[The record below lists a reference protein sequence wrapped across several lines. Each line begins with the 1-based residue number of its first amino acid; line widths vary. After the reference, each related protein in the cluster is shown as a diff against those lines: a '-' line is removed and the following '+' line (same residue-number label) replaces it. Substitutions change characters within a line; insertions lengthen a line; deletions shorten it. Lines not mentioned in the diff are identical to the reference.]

1 MYRLL
6 DEDGLFQQWII
17 KEPAKISGYQR
28 VWNGMFMCG
37 KSKWVSYQS
46 GTIGVSLAAENEGSV
61 TTLCRRRTS
70 ARRAFRI
77 SFPPPLHTTQTFKLG
92 GCQGRSLTDPKR
104 DSNTQSRLMMFSKFY
119 IYSTASTPTCIPTLL
134 CAAFETLA
142 TVVCLHYKSHR
153 TDGGAV
159 YSDLPQYRRP
169 WDLRMVRFELQ

>member
-37 KSKWVSYQS
+37 KSKWVIYQS

-77 SFPPPLHTTQTFKLG
+77 SFSPGAAPGVQTWGLSRPFSNRPQAGFEHPKSAHDVLEILYLFDSLH
-92 GCQGRSLTDPKR
+92 
-104 DSNTQSRLMMFSKFY
+104 SNVY
-119 IYSTASTPTCIPTLL
+119 PTLRL
-134 CAAFETLA
+134 QRNTS
-142 TVVCLHYKSHR
+142 VCR
-153 TDGGAV
+153 IQNTG
-159 YSDLPQYRRP
+159 YSSL
-169 WDLRMVRFELQ
+169 FALQVSQI